1 MSKKC
6 DFCGHFNTDEAK
18 VCKTCGIS
26 LDQKEEKV
34 RDVLFIDK
42 YAIPLSIIF
51 IFIIPALMFI
61 LIGSYDFFQ
70 AKYLIISC
78 LFIFLGFVFIIRSIN
93 RDPYSRLYRILL
105 IIASAYTI
113 FIIPLVY
120 FLTSLEIVG

>member
-18 VCKTCGIS
+18 VCKTCGTS

-34 RDVLFIDK
+34 RDILFIDK
-42 YAIPLSIIF
+42 YAVPLSIIF

-61 LIGSYDFFQ
+61 LIGSYDFYQ

-93 RDPYSRLYRILL
+93 RDPYNRLYRIIL
-105 IIASAYTI
+105 ITASAYAI